1 MINGRKTS
9 LKKSILLFG
18 LALVAGIG
26 VASFSFG
33 TGEKQASAA
42 EPGPKHWS
50 DVLRKDSLGF
60 LEAGKRDLRARII
73 NFEPGAE
80 TPFHAHD
87 VPGIRYV
94 LEGATTIYQEDGTSK
109 TYEAGS
115 TFFAGP
121 VGNTPMPPHKAKNN
135 GKVNLKILAVELFP
149 EGYKKKKKKA
159 SAAEPGPKRW
169 SDVLRKDSLGFLEAG
184 KHDLKM
190 RIFNWEYGGET
201 PYHTHDVPGARY
213 VLEGE
218 ITIFEEDGTS
228 KTYKSGGTYFAG
240 PKIGNN
246 PMPKHKAKITGKG
259 KYRVLIVELIPEGH
273 KKEKK

>member
-1 MINGRKTS
+1 MMINGRKTS
-9 LKKSILLFG
+9 IKKSILLFG
-18 LALVAGIG
+18 LALVAGII

-42 EPGPKHWS
+42 EPGPKRWS
-50 DVLRKDSLGF
+50 DVLQKDSLGF

-80 TPFHAHD
+80 TSFHAHD

-135 GKVNLKILAVELFP
+135 GNVNLKILAVELFP
-149 EGYKKKKKKA
+149 EGYKKKQK
-159 SAAEPGPKRW
+159 
-169 SDVLRKDSLGFLEAG
+169 
-184 KHDLKM
+184 
-190 RIFNWEYGGET
+190 
-201 PYHTHDVPGARY
+201 
-213 VLEGE
+213 
-218 ITIFEEDGTS
+218 
-228 KTYKSGGTYFAG
+228 
-240 PKIGNN
+240 
-246 PMPKHKAKITGKG
+246 
-259 KYRVLIVELIPEGH
+259 
-273 KKEKK
+273 